1 MVPRFLCQA
10 LCLDRAEAGLDDPTV
25 RPSETEQG
33 LSWLENFQPEERHAA
48 ELLINSIR
56 VISSTSF
63 RAYLTELLTQSV
75 SEFQAPVVFYPVREL
90 PSYLPGVLNP
100 LKRKVEVELTPD
112 GDAIP
117 LFPLDDPFEP
127 LPGSEGIVGNIIRD
141 VIGHWPNYAVASSPK
156 TLQKL
161 REVRPRTILLVDD
174 YSGTGTRVTDYVD
187 SWMRNPTIR
196 SWYSYGLIRFHVVLI
211 TASGAAL
218 EKMKRH
224 PRITGI
230 KYRERATD
238 FSTATWSDDE
248 RNKITALCTKY
259 AYNSRWEFGYKS
271 AAGLLV
277 MQHTVPNNL
286 PAILWQSTFRR
297 KPDWNPFFAARRMTP
312 TLQIELDDY
321 KLEVDATEIA
331 NSIGQ
336 FRLGVALSEQ
346 PNPTVRVL
354 LLVLAAAA
362 QRKRAPESLSE
373 ILQTSLVAA
382 EQTIQACKNLALLDQ
397 QGRLTDL
404 GRNELRRAR
413 ARGDEI
419 QPTQLKG
426 STRPYYPTQLRGVG
440 EI

>member
-1 MVPRFLCQA
+1 MTL
-10 LCLDRAEAGLDDPTV
+10 
-25 RPSETEQG
+25 RPSETKQG
-33 LSWLENFQPEERHAA
+33 LSWLGNFQPEERHAA
-48 ELLINSIR
+48 GLLINSIR

-63 RAYLTELLTQSV
+63 RAYLTELLIQSI
-75 SEFQAPVVFYPVREL
+75 SEFETPVVFYPVREL
-90 PSYLPGVLNP
+90 PKYLPKP
-100 LKRKVEVELTPD
+100 QSPPKRKVEVELTPD

-117 LFPLDDPFEP
+117 LLPLDDPFEP

-141 VIGHWPNYAVASSPK
+141 VVGYRPNYTVASSPK

-161 REVRPRTILLVDD
+161 REIRPRTVVLADD
-174 YSGTGTRVTDYVD
+174 YSGTGTRVTEYVD

-196 SWYSYGLIRFHVVLI
+196 SWYSYGLIRFHIVLI
-211 TASGAAL
+211 AASGVAL
-218 EKMKRH
+218 EKMKKH
-224 PRITGI
+224 PRIVSVR
-230 KYRERATD
+230 YRELAAD
-238 FSTATWSDDE
+238 FGAATWSDEE
-248 RNKITALCTKY
+248 RDKITALCIKY
-259 AYNSRWEFGYKS
+259 AYNSRWELGYKS

-286 PAILWQSTFRR
+286 PAILWQTTSKR
-297 KPDWNPFFAARRMTP
+297 KSNWNPLFAARRMAP
-312 TLQIELDDY
+312 GLQIELDDY
-321 KLEVDATEIA
+321 KLEVDAIAIA

-346 PNPTVRVL
+346 PNPTVRTL

-362 QRKRAPESLSE
+362 KRIRVPERLIE

-382 EQTIQACKNLALLDQ
+382 EQTVQACKNLALLDQ

-413 ARGDEI
+413 ARGNEI
-419 QPTQLKG
+419 RPTRLNG
-426 STRPYYPTQLRGVG
+426 NTAPYYPTQLRGVS